1 MLNTVGP
8 VSNSDGEEGRSCL
21 TTSYIATFVSA
32 LVGGEVRG
40 RVVICAIII
49 LEGLNVSKAN
59 LQLESMCVFKLFW
72 ATMRTYH
79 KKKITKNFNH
89 YFWNFCIGGISD
101 RVKCV
106 VGGAIK

>member
-1 MLNTVGP
+1 MPDNV
-8 VSNSDGEEGRSCL
+8 V
-21 TTSYIATFVSA
+21 ATFVSA

-40 RVVICAIII
+40 RVVICATVI

-59 LQLESMCVFKLFW
+59 LQLESMCAFKFFGLLFK
-72 ATMRTYH
+72 TMRTYH

-89 YFWNFCIGGISD
+89 YFWNFCVGGISD

-106 VGGAIK
+106 VGGTIK